1 MTNIDNA
8 RNSQS
13 NYKPKK
19 RQAPFTQ
26 YGPYI
31 NDDYPDH
38 LSANGVNDSN
48 HFEIGSA
55 AGFSHYKSPQTMQE
69 FQYSNVNRI
78 DDSISDGYAS
88 SNSNAVPSYKKMKS
102 KLESIRKQNI
112 NNVANSILSAN
123 ISIDK
128 PSKREMVANKSND
141 NDREY
146 QSEEKEADQVI
157 TASYIHLCEA

>member
-38 LSANGVNDSN
+38 LSVNGVNDSN
-48 HFEIGSA
+48 HFEVGSSG
-55 AGFSHYKSPQTMQE
+55 GFPQYKSPQTMQE
-69 FQYSNVNRI
+69 FQYSNGNRI
-78 DDSISDGYAS
+78 DDSISDSYVSS
-88 SNSNAVPSYKKMKS
+88 SNSNAVPSYK
-102 KLESIRKQNI
+102 
-112 NNVANSILSAN
+112 
-123 ISIDK
+123 
-128 PSKREMVANKSND
+128 
-141 NDREY
+141 
-146 QSEEKEADQVI
+146 
-157 TASYIHLCEA
+157 